1 MTPQNDAPW
10 WDPDARATE
19 ETPQPTASPAPE
31 SQPENGSAPRRMSLR
46 KTICDWISA
55 NRHTALYML
64 IGLVVAIGILC
75 FGFWRTLLV
84 ALCVGTGY
92 TLGSW
97 RDGNPRLLA
106 RIRRFYER
114 WIDDNPFMK

>member
-1 MTPQNDAPW
+1 
-10 WDPDARATE
+10 
-19 ETPQPTASPAPE
+19 
-31 SQPENGSAPRRMSLR
+31 MSLR

-64 IGLVVAIGILC
+64 IGLVVAI
-75 FGFWRTLLV
+75 V

>member
-1 MTPQNDAPW
+1 
-10 WDPDARATE
+10 
-19 ETPQPTASPAPE
+19 
-31 SQPENGSAPRRMSLR
+31 MSLR

-64 IGLVVAIGILC
+64 IGLVVAVGILC

-97 RDGNPRLLA
+97 RDA
-106 RIRRFYER
+106 IRASWRVSA
-114 WIDDNPFMK
+114 IFMSAGSTTIPL

>member
-10 WDPDARATE
+10 WDPDARAAE
-19 ETPQPTASPAPE
+19 ETPQPATPPEPE

-55 NRHTALYML
+55 NHHTRSTCSLAWSLPL
-64 IGLVVAIGILC
+64 AFFA

-84 ALCVGTGY
+84 ALCV
-92 TLGSW
+92 W
-97 RDGNPRLLA
+97 HRLHSRQLA
-106 RIRRFYER
+106 RRQSAPLGAYP
-114 WIDDNPFMK
+114 PFL